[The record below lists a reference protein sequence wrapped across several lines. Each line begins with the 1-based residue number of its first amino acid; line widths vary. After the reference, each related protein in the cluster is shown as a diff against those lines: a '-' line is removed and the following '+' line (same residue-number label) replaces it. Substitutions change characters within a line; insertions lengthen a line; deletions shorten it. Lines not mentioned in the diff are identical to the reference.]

1 MIYVEKVRQK
11 PRKISRFLL
20 GDLCRKNSYTLKCFL
35 VGVPS
40 VHPLSRRWTQA
51 ETVYSGSAEP
61 DRANTREGN
70 KSNYSAVST
79 HTPR

>member
-1 MIYVEKVRQK
+1 MQFSESPLY
-11 PRKISRFLL
+11 S
-20 GDLCRKNSYTLKCFL
+20 GCFL

-40 VHPLSRRWTQA
+40 VHPISPQWTQA

-70 KSNYSAVST
+70 KSNHPADMFFLLY
-79 HTPR
+79 R